1 MAVHELCKY
10 ATRKWWKRH
19 RFQRPVPLAISR
31 LKFGHTLGQLIPNL
45 PASNARTANR
55 TVRLACE
62 ATGEL
67 NFKVFISR
75 LIPRD
80 FAVKWH
86 ATEIWKTLSTLS
98 STSSS
103 SHRPNG
109 QSPNSNCRIQ
119 YACFWSSSAK
129 NKKIF
134 QEKFGT
140 FTSNNADNEKSN
152 DAAKCRLSK
161 TK

>member
-1 MAVHELCKY
+1 M
-10 ATRKWWKRH
+10 RN
-19 RFQRPVPLAISR
+19 
-31 LKFGHTLGQLIPNL
+31 LI
-45 PASNARTANR
+45 ASTAGR

-109 QSPNSNCRIQ
+109 QSPNNTCRIQ

-129 NKKIF
+129 NKKANLIRFFKRNLELLLATMRTMKNPVMQLNVGF
-134 QEKFGT
+134 QRLNKLNWKGGGQT
-140 FTSNNADNEKSN
+140 T
-152 DAAKCRLSK
+152 AAAETRNK
-161 TK
+161 

>member
-1 MAVHELCKY
+1 MVMEL
-10 ATRKWWKRH
+10 
-19 RFQRPVPLAISR
+19 FNLLAS
-31 LKFGHTLGQLIPNL
+31 
-45 PASNARTANR
+45 TANR

-119 YACFWSSSAK
+119 YACFWSSSASY
-129 NKKIF
+129 
-134 QEKFGT
+134 QKFGT

-152 DAAKCRLSK
+152 DAAKSQQKPGTNEDEEIDVTALDSALAKRSIATRCFPTRTPKSNK
-161 TK
+161 IRQ

>member
-1 MAVHELCKY
+1 MEL
-10 ATRKWWKRH
+10 
-19 RFQRPVPLAISR
+19 FNLLAS
-31 LKFGHTLGQLIPNL
+31 
-45 PASNARTANR
+45 TACR

-86 ATEIWKTLSTLS
+86 ATEIWKTFSTLS

-103 SHRPNG
+103 SHMSNG
-109 QSPNSNCRIQ
+109 QSPNNNYRIQ
-119 YACFWSSSAK
+119 DACFWSSLPNCRQAVAKRQPQQKAGTNEDEEIDVTALDSAV
-129 NKKIF
+129 
-134 QEKFGT
+134 
-140 FTSNNADNEKSN
+140 
-152 DAAKCRLSK
+152 AKRSIATRCFPTR
-161 TK
+161 T